1 MRFIQQVIFSAAVAC
16 GKVEW
21 GSNLMASHVIYKN
34 DIRFDV
40 VTGSLGCCNIFWRGS
55 MPALRAKTEAPAG
68 QTRRRKNKQSSFT
81 QDHMFQDFHVS
92 SIRSRFCLWTPNL
105 ILYDIRI
112 LVSLETIQ
120 LAPRSMSNCN
130 SGKCPC
136 HAAWQNCNNKRQKFF
151 QRLEQTRR
159 FIAEPGES
167 HQKTWNSVLEVLK
180 RAENLKKL
188 TTPEK
193 NERIWMS
200 PFCNL

>member
-1 MRFIQQVIFSAAVAC
+1 MWSLGHWGVAISFDKDPC
-16 GKVEW
+16 TPWGQKQKHLRGKHAEEKT
-21 GSNLMASHVIYKN
+21 SKAASHKIICFK
-34 DIRFDV
+34 
-40 VTGSLGCCNIFWRGS
+40 IFMYHPFAQGF
-55 MPALRAKTEAPAG
+55 AFEL
-68 QTRRRKNKQSSFT
+68 QSS
-81 QDHMFQDFHVS
+81 S
-92 SIRSRFCLWTPNL
+92 CLLSN
-105 ILYDIRI
+105 IRI